1 MTRHF
6 LKIASGIETL
16 GVLMDLNRQPE
27 LWNVHGDRT
36 RGDSPHRN
44 VDDIWIRFR
53 AYDDLTTPE
62 AYSEPLIPAFY
73 PAWSALPHLRPIVFG
88 LMTRL
93 EAVQLGGILIT
104 RVAPG
109 KMVEP
114 HDDRGRWHAEFFN
127 MKAYVVLASNPD
139 CYNTCGDETVV
150 MQPGEAW
157 VFDNLKEHSTVN
169 AGETD
174 RVTLIVSLRV
184 E

>member
-1 MTRHF
+1 MSNFIR
-6 LKIASGIETL
+6 IASGIEL
-16 GVLMDLNRQPE
+16 LPVLLDLERQPE
-27 LWNVHGDRT
+27 LWNRNTART
-36 RGDSPHRN
+36 AGGGPHQA
-44 VDDIWIRFR
+44 VSDIWVRFR
-53 AYDDLTTPE
+53 DPTELSDRQ
-62 AYSEPLIPAFY
+62 AYSEMFTPVFY

-104 RVAPG
+104 RVPAG

-114 HDDRGRWHAEFFN
+114 HNDRGRWHAEFFN
-127 MKAYVVLASNPD
+127 TKAYVVLASNPG
-139 CYNTCGDETVV
+139 CYNTCDDETVV
-150 MQPGEAW
+150 MAPGEAW
-157 VFDNLKEHSTVN
+157 VFNNLKEHSTVN